1 MSETMGIYKKMLNVM
16 KGVGYLQKDD
26 KISYGTTSYK
36 GLSEEKITG
45 VVREKLVE
53 QGIIVYPIIQSHSRE
68 GNLSTVDT
76 TYRFVDTEDGSY
88 IDAVSSG
95 TGADTQ
101 DKGVGK
107 AMTYSFKYLFLR
119 TFAIPTGEDPDKI
132 SSAELDDRDKAHR
145 VSKGRITILQLFEDH
160 PELSEDYR
168 ASITMDVDTAV
179 SKEDAGMLEIIYKEV
194 MGEIRKTNAPEQKV
208 KTHESAKAAAA
219 ELAKKYHQEPPLPD
233 IEPDGRD
240 VLAEIAGEE
249 LF

>member
-1 MSETMGIYKKMLNVM
+1 MSETMGIYKKMLAVM

-132 SSAELDDRDKAHR
+132 SSAELDDKEKTH
-145 VSKGRITILQLFEDH
+145 RITKGKTSILQLIEDN
-160 PELSEDYR
+160 PDLSEDFKT
-168 ASITMDVDTAV
+168 ATVMDVDIAV
-179 SKEDAGMLEIIYKEV
+179 GKEDVDTLEIIYKEV
-194 MGEIRKTNAPEQKV
+194 KAEIRKMNAPEQKERTKV
-208 KTHESAKAAAA
+208 SATKAAKQLA
-219 ELAKKYHQEPPLPD
+219 EDKKYNQEPHLPD
-233 IEPDGRD
+233 SDS
-240 VLAEIAGEE
+240 E
-249 LF
+249 LDIF

>member
-53 QGIIVYPIIQSHSRE
+53 QGIIVYPIIQTHKRE

-76 TYRFVDTEDGSY
+76 TYRFVDTEDGSF

-132 SSAELDDRDKAHR
+132 SSAELDDNEKAHR
-145 VSKGRITILQLFEDH
+145 VYKGRASILQLLEDN
-160 PELSEDYR
+160 PDLSEDFKTATR
-168 ASITMDVDTAV
+168 MDVDIAV
-179 SKEDAGMLEIIYKEV
+179 GKEDVDTLGIIYKEV
-194 MGEIRKTNAPEQKV
+194 KAEIRKLNAPEQKERTKENFAEV
-208 KTHESAKAAAA
+208 AHQRAKD
-219 ELAKKYHQEPPLPD
+219 KKYNQEPHLPD
-233 IEPDGRD
+233 SADGD
-240 VLAEIAGEE
+240 LDI
-249 LF
+249 F